1 MGSAKRQLRASTV
14 ASCVLFAILAPAATL
29 AAQDQHPPAMP
40 PGELVRLTVANEVAA
55 AHDSNIKHLFCSH
68 RKTQKGSQTRLYV
81 ETSDAMAG
89 MLIAVDD
96 HPLTPAQEQA
106 EAGHLTWL
114 IDNPEQLRKKQ
125 VREKE
130 DEERT
135 LRIVK
140 ALPEAFR
147 YEYAGTEDGA
157 PGVGDAGTLVR
168 LKFTPNP
175 SYSPPTHV
183 EQVLT
188 GMEGY
193 LLIDSA
199 SHRLAR
205 IDGTLFRDVTFGWG
219 IAGRLDK
226 GGRFVVQQADVGD
239 GAWEITEMRLAI
251 TGKILLFKSLNMVS
265 DESFSDFQRVPDTL
279 PFARGVELLKAE
291 QKKLEPG
298 TPSPQPTDAKKIP
311 Q

>member
-1 MGSAKRQLRASTV
+1 MGSAKRQLRAGTM
-14 ASCVLFAILAPAATL
+14 ASCTLFAMLASAATL

-40 PGELVRLTVANEVAA
+40 PGEFVRLAVANEVAA
-55 AHDSNIKHLFCSH
+55 ARDTSIKHLFCAH
-68 RKTQKGSQTRLYV
+68 RKTSKGSQTRLYV
-81 ETSDAMAG
+81 ETNDSMAG

-96 HPLTPAQEQA
+96 RPLTAAQQQA
-106 EAGHLTWL
+106 EAGHLAWL
-114 IDNPEQLRKKQ
+114 VDNPEQLRKKQ
-125 VREKE
+125 AREKE

-140 ALPEAFR
+140 ALPAAFR
-147 YEYAGTEDGA
+147 YEYAGTENSV
-157 PGVGDAGTLVR
+157 PGLGDAGTLVR

-175 SYSPPTHV
+175 SYSPPSHV

-193 LLIDSA
+193 LLIDST
-199 SHRLAR
+199 SRRLAR

-239 GAWEITEMRLAI
+239 GAWEITAMRLDI

-265 DESFSDFQRVPDTL
+265 DESFSNFQRVPNNL
-279 PFARGVELLKAE
+279 PFAGGVELLKAE
-291 QKKLEPG
+291 QKRISSGKAKPEP
-298 TPSPQPTDAKKIP
+298 SDAKKLP